1 MEMYTVTQWVMFFY
15 VYCFFGWVWE
25 SCYVSAKKRK
35 LVNRGFLKGPFLPIY
50 GSGALCVLI
59 VTIPVRGNIPLMFL
73 TGMVAATLLEYVTG
87 AVMERLFRV
96 RYWDYTGKFMN
107 VNGYICLGSTIC
119 WGVMTV
125 LIVDVVHQYIEKL
138 VFSVDEKYVTALVL
152 AITPVITADF
162 VTSFHAAIHLRN
174 ILIQNERIKEELQKL
189 AEKKNELEQR
199 LRDTSERAVEQARE
213 QAVQAMEQVIQAK
226 DQAME
231 QMIQAKDQ
239 AKEQMIQ
246 VKDQAKEQALQAKDQ
261 AKEQAA
267 QAKEQAMQEMQELL
281 LKMGEL
287 KGRLSITY
295 GKSIRGLLRRNPAA
309 VSRWHKD
316 SFAEL
321 KQNLLEKISRR

>member
-1 MEMYTVTQWVMFFY
+1 MYKRQ
-15 VYCFFGWVWE
+15 VWE

-199 LRDTSERAVEQARE
+199 LKDTSERAVEQARE

-246 VKDQAKEQALQAKDQ
+246 VKDQAKEQALQ